1 MTRILGHGSDGN
13 RDALSPFLASSKVT
27 VWAARRSLLE
37 RRHRHACQRAR
48 DFQLETRYLLSMFK
62 RAPQT
67 LMMALVSG
75 PVGVL

>member
-1 MTRILGHGSDGN
+1 M
-13 RDALSPFLASSKVT
+13 
-27 VWAARRSLLE
+27 LE